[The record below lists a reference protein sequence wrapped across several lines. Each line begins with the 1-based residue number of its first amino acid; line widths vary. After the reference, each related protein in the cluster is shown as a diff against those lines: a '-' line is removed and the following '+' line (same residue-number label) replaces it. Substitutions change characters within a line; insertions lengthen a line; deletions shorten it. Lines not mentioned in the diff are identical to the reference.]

1 MAALPPPA
9 PAVASFV
16 AAMNA
21 FGGQIALQADL
32 APLATQAQLAATQAA
47 MQAQLAAM
55 QAQLAAMQAQSAA
68 QLTAMQA
75 QLVAMQA
82 QSAAQF
88 HAHLAA
94 VQALLAPIGVPAIAA
109 AATAIV
115 RATAAAR
122 SQNAHDHRGVAFAVV
137 PRDDGTL
144 PPHWPAGF
152 NREQLVDGPIG
163 VIDTILADYGLL
175 YDVTVVLTERRSM
188 LAGHIGTPR
197 L

>member
-1 MAALPPPA
+1 MAAPA
-9 PAVASFV
+9 PAPEIVSFV
-16 AAMNA
+16 SALNVLC
-21 FGGQIALQADL
+21 GQIALGGPFAMQADL
-32 APLATQAQLAATQAA
+32 APLATQAQLAAMQAA

-68 QLTAMQA
+68 Q
-75 QLVAMQA
+75 
-82 QSAAQF
+82 F
-88 HAHLAA
+88 NAHLAA
-94 VQALLAPIGVPAIAA
+94 VQALLAQIGVPAIAA

-122 SQNAHDHRGVAFAVV
+122 SKNAHDHRGVAFAVV

-175 YDVTVVLTERRSM
+175 HDVTVVLTERRSM